1 MVLHMIP
8 GTIMTGTA
16 CGSPA
21 RQDHRRCVAAGTSV
35 FCYSVRDP
43 HPMFETH
50 APRDERKPP
59 AACRTRLRLP
69 LNSRSAITLVL
80 SDVRDMRKSLR
91 IVAGPASHAS
101 RASVVPCLLRRSVET
116 DPNCHGPPAQMA
128 DLWIP

>member
-1 MVLHMIP
+1 MVVLHMIP

-50 APRDERKPP
+50 AQRDERKPP

-69 LNSRSAITLVL
+69 LNSRTAITLDL
-80 SDVRDMRKSLR
+80 SDVRDDVEVDVDRGRSRL
-91 IVAGPASHAS
+91 S
-101 RASVVPCLLRRSVET
+101 RAALRVRPPCLLR
-116 DPNCHGPPAQMA
+116 
-128 DLWIP
+128 